1 MPTYEYRC
9 RTCDHRFDIQ
19 QSISDDALTECP
31 ECAGDLRKVFHPVG
45 IAFKGQGFYKND
57 ARSDSGGGSRSS
69 AGGSSATTTSGGDG
83 ESSAAGSDTGT
94 PSGAADSNGTKTD
107 RTAGTDATGTS
118 DVAAKTDKTGKA
130 AGATKVV
137 PSGSPA

>member
-9 RTCDHRFDIQ
+9 RTCGHRFDIQ

-57 ARSDSGGGSRSS
+57 ARSDGGGGSRSS
-69 AGGSSATTTSGGDG
+69 AGTPSTATASGGDG
-83 ESSAAGSDTGT
+83 ESSAGGSDSGGSTGT
-94 PSGAADSNGTKTD
+94 TDSNGATSDKTPKAD
-107 RTAGTDATGTS
+107 TAGE
-118 DVAAKTDKTGKA
+118 KKA
-130 AGATKVV
+130 V
-137 PSGSPA
+137 PSGSSA